1 MPVLL
6 LGCGLLFSSYLHFF
20 WIVHPVKFF
29 RSLKKGLTGGGQ
41 TPFKAMTVAL
51 AGTLGVGNIAGVA
64 SAIVAGGA
72 GAVFWMWVSALLAMG
87 VKYAEVALAVAHRR
101 KNADGFFGGAMYYM
115 SDMLSPR
122 LGGFFALLCLAN
134 SLVTGNIV
142 QSNAAAAVYSERIPP
157 IAVGAVMCVLSL
169 AVTLGS
175 LRRISDVTV
184 KLIPF
189 LSGVY
194 ILLSLYI
201 IFANTERLPGIFAD
215 IFGSAFSLK
224 AAAGGAGGFA
234 LSRAVRFG
242 VTRGIL
248 SNEAGCGTAPTAHA
262 SANTNSPHDQ
272 GNFGIFEVFADTVVI
287 CTLTAIVIL
296 LLGDGRGED
305 GVRLSVL
312 AYRTFAGRA
321 AGHVISVSVILFAYA
336 TVICQSYYGVVA
348 LRYLTH
354 SRLALGIY
362 FVLFGISCIAGSV
375 IGSALMWNIADLCV
389 SAMTATNVVVL
400 LYAFFNKRERRL
412 MLPGDGG

>member
-72 GAVFWMWVSALLAMG
+72 GAGVLDVGQRSSCEG
-87 VKYAEVALAVAHRR
+87 VKVCRGRTRRGSPKKKRRRLFRRRDVLYVGYAFSAARR
-101 KNADGFFGGAMYYM
+101 I
-115 SDMLSPR
+115 
-122 LGGFFALLCLAN
+122 FALLCLAN

-169 AVTLGS
+169 AVMLGS

-248 SNEAGCGTAPTAHA
+248 SNEAGCGTAPTAA
-262 SANTNSPHDQ
+262 TPPQIPNSPHNQ
-272 GNFGIFEVFADTVVI
+272 GIFGIFEVFADTVVI

-296 LLGDGRGED
+296 LLGDGRGE
-305 GVRLSVL
+305 
-312 AYRTFAGRA
+312 T
-321 AGHVISVSVILFAYA
+321 
-336 TVICQSYYGVVA
+336 
-348 LRYLTH
+348 
-354 SRLALGIY
+354 
-362 FVLFGISCIAGSV
+362 
-375 IGSALMWNIADLCV
+375 
-389 SAMTATNVVVL
+389 
-400 LYAFFNKRERRL
+400 E
-412 MLPGDGG
+412 

>member
-1 MPVLL
+1 M
-6 LGCGLLFSSYLHFF
+6 
-20 WIVHPVKFF
+20 
-29 RSLKKGLTGGGQ
+29 
-41 TPFKAMTVAL
+41 
-51 AGTLGVGNIAGVA
+51 
-64 SAIVAGGA
+64 
-72 GAVFWMWVSALLAMG
+72 
-87 VKYAEVALAVAHRR
+87 
-101 KNADGFFGGAMYYM
+101 
-115 SDMLSPR
+115 
-122 LGGFFALLCLAN
+122 
-134 SLVTGNIV
+134 
-142 QSNAAAAVYSERIPP
+142 
-157 IAVGAVMCVLSL
+157 
-169 AVTLGS
+169 LGS

-272 GNFGIFEVFADTVVI
+272 GIFGIFEVFADTVVI